1 MSIKKAHSF
10 WATGLVGV
18 SEGLYTYMACNR
30 RRKRVRMLL
39 LVSAPLHC
47 FIRLLALCTNSL
59 LVCSLP
65 IWYCLYQRWNC
76 GSAIVSS
83 LCLYSCCILSTS
95 VYVST
100 TICVFICFAD
110 FIFIKGVRIMPVQ

>member
-1 MSIKKAHSF
+1 MSIKKAHSIS
-10 WATGLVGV
+10 ATGLVGV

-30 RRKRVRMLL
+30 RSKRVRMLL
-39 LVSAPLHC
+39 LVSTPLHC

-100 TICVFICFAD
+100 ICVLILAEFNFINM
-110 FIFIKGVRIMPVQ
+110 GVRCD